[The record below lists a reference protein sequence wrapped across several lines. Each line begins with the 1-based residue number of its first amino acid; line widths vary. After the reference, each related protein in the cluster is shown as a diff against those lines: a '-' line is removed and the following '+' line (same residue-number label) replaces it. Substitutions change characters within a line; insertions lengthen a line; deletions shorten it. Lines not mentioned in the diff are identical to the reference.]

1 MEIIETTDAF
11 KALIENIKSSTTGY
25 KDPLAF
31 GICRVDLG
39 QLNIEKS
46 LQATYPLIN
55 WNENFG
61 SAAIFIKALAEQG
74 V

>member
-1 MEIIETTDAF
+1 METIQTTDAF
-11 KALIENIKSSTTGY
+11 KALIQSIKSEIPGY

-39 QLNIEKS
+39 QINIEKT
-46 LQATYPLIN
+46 LQATYPLVN

-74 V
+74 